1 MPKEFDQETLDALKE
16 QSGAPDEE
24 PKKADG
30 TPYGDADEPTDKPTE
45 TPADDEGNK
54 GDDDDINLNLG
65 DEDDK
70 GEADKD
76 TPGSEENKTVDAKLK
91 EAGFDVEDIA
101 KKIME
106 NNGEIPDDIIKA
118 AKEKLDP
125 DLVDAHAAR
134 LKSEFKLSQ
143 IEASD
148 KYKEFQEQAKRV
160 QEMNNYIYDAVGG
173 EDKFKSL
180 ASTLRDTLDK
190 NTLESVNAKLLSGN
204 KTLVNEALK
213 TAVAEYKKAKGYG
226 GKRMEGDAN
235 APSEKELFITKE
247 DYRTIMRTEK
257 YKTDPQYRDKIDNAR
272 LKTRQRD
279 QQRYLPGTYY
289 ANGPNGRY
297 EI

>member
-1 MPKEFDQETLDALKE
+1 MPKEFDQDTLDALKE
-16 QSGAPDEE
+16 QSGAPGEE
-24 PKKADG
+24 PKKDDG
-30 TPYGDADEPTDKPTE
+30 TPYGDGEAEPNVKPDSADNGNEGE
-45 TPADDEGNK
+45 NDDIDLNI
-54 GDDDDINLNLG
+54 GDDDT
-65 DEDDK
+65 DDK
-70 GEADKD
+70 GEEDKE
-76 TPGSEENKTVDAKLK
+76 TPGSAENKAVDQKLK
-91 EAGFDVEDIA
+91 DAGFDVEDIS
-101 KKIME
+101 KKIAE

-125 DLVDAHAAR
+125 DLVDAHVAR
-134 LKSEFKLSQ
+134 LKSEFKLAQ

-148 KYKEFQEQAKRV
+148 KYKEFQEQSQKI
-160 QEMNNYIYDAVGG
+160 QDMNKYIYDAVGG

-180 ASTLRDTLDK
+180 AGTLRDTLDK
-190 NTLESVNAKLLSGN
+190 DTLESVNAKLLSGN

-235 APSEKELFITKE
+235 APSEKQLVITKE
-247 DYRTIMRTEK
+247 DYRAIMKTEK
-257 YKTDPQYRDKIDNAR
+257 YKTDPLYRDKIDNAR

-279 QQRYLPGTYY
+279 QKQYLPGTYY